1 MAPVEQTEDD
11 TCRSLWQMVSAASFH
26 MALVFSSA
34 FICIVYCVCQF
45 LFLSL
50 KANKLVFNLVSIN
63 QTEWCTYTYAD
74 AFAFF
79 LNYILRRTVLKEL
92 F

>member
-1 MAPVEQTEDD
+1 MALVEQTEDN
-11 TCRSLWQMVSAASFH
+11 TCRFIWQMVSATSFH

-45 LFLSL
+45 LFFSL

-63 QTEWCTYTYAD
+63 QTEWCTYTYA
-74 AFAFF
+74 AAFF
-79 LNYILRRTVLKEL
+79 FFFFFFVFFVFLLIT